1 MKVNIPIGK
10 IIQEEVFK
18 MNISL
23 QELSE
28 RINIHKKKLLILF
41 NCKTIDIDILYK
53 WCYILNID
61 FFTIYSKY
69 LDDIEESI
77 DMETMR
83 LNSFNIKLRLSTI
96 ENELL
101 RNIS

>member
-10 IIQEEVFK
+10 IIQEEVFQ

-28 RINIHKKKLLILF
+28 RINIHKKKLLVLF

-53 WCYILNID
+53 WCCVLKID
-61 FFTIYSKY
+61 FFTVYSKY

-77 DMETMR
+77 DMETKR
-83 LNSFNIKLRLSTI
+83 LNSFNIKLRLSTF